1 MNKVILAFS
10 GGLDTSVCVK
20 YLQKLHNLDVITLTV
35 DVGQDD
41 DFDEIEKISS
51 ALGSI
56 DHIYIDAKEEF
67 VNEYVAPAIKANALY
82 QQEYPL
88 ATAIA
93 RPLIAKKSVEAAKE
107 HNATSIAHGCT
118 GKGNDQIRF
127 DITIKSLNPNIK
139 IIAPI
144 RDLNLTRDKE
154 IDFAKENGIKISE
167 ISKKYSID
175 KNLWGRSIE
184 GGILEVLGNEP
195 LKDAFEYVKF
205 DNNSVGNVEIG
216 FENGVPISIN
226 SKKEELPSLIDKLN
240 YIAGSFGIGI
250 VDHIEDRVIG
260 IKSREVYEAPAA
272 LILIRAHKDL
282 EKLTLTSHELRFK
295 AMVEEQWSWLAYSGL
310 WLDPLLSDLNQ
321 FIEKTQE
328 RVTGK
333 IKVKMHNGYYRV
345 IGRESK
351 FSLYNKDI
359 ATYLSNSNF
368 DQTMA
373 KGFVELWGLPSITA
387 NTVISD
393 NMHKNG

>member
-1 MNKVILAFS
+1 MNKVVLAFS

-41 DFDEIEKISS
+41 DFSEIKKISS
-51 ALGSI
+51 NLESVE
-56 DHIYIDAKEEF
+56 HVYIDAKEEF
-67 VNEYVAPAIKANALY
+67 VNEYVAPAIKSNALY
-82 QQEYPL
+82 QQNYPL

-93 RPLIAKKSVEAAKE
+93 RPLIAKKTVEIAKKY
-107 HNATSIAHGCT
+107 NATSIAHGCT

-127 DITIKSLNPNIK
+127 DITIKSLNPNLR

-144 RDLNLTRDKE
+144 RDLNLSRDKE

-184 GGILEVLGNEP
+184 GGVLEDLENEP
-195 LKDAFEYVKF
+195 LEDAFEYVKF
-205 DNNSVGNVEIG
+205 DNNSVGNIELG
-216 FENGVPISIN
+216 FEKGVPVSLNGKIEKLS
-226 SKKEELPSLIDKLN
+226 SLINKLN
-240 YIAGSFGIGI
+240 ELAGSFGVGI
-250 VDHIEDRVIG
+250 IDHIEDRVIG

-272 LILIRAHKDL
+272 LILICAHKDL
-282 EKLTLTSHELRFK
+282 EKLTLTNHELRFK
-295 AMVEEQWSWLAYSGL
+295 AIVEEQWSWLAYSGL
-310 WLDPLLSDLNQ
+310 WLDPLLSDLNH

-333 IKVKMHNGYYRV
+333 IKIKMHNGYYRV

-351 FSLYNKDI
+351 FSLYNNDI
-359 ATYLSNSNF
+359 ATYLSNSKF

-373 KGFVELWGLPSITA
+373 KGFVELWGLQSITA
-387 NTVISD
+387 NSVIS
-393 NMHKNG
+393 NNNTKNG

>member
-35 DVGQDD
+35 DVGQVD

-51 ALGSI
+51 DLGSI

-67 VNEYVAPAIKANALY
+67 VNEYIAPAIKANALY

-93 RPLIAKKSVEAAKE
+93 RPLIAKKSVEVAKK
-107 HNATSIAHGCT
+107 HDATSIAHGCT

-175 KNLWGRSIE
+175 KI
-184 GGILEVLGNEP
+184 
-195 LKDAFEYVKF
+195 Y
-205 DNNSVGNVEIG
+205 
-216 FENGVPISIN
+216 GV
-226 SKKEELPSLIDKLN
+226 
-240 YIAGSFGIGI
+240 
-250 VDHIEDRVIG
+250 DR
-260 IKSREVYEAPAA
+260 
-272 LILIRAHKDL
+272 
-282 EKLTLTSHELRFK
+282 
-295 AMVEEQWSWLAYSGL
+295 
-310 WLDPLLSDLNQ
+310 
-321 FIEKTQE
+321 
-328 RVTGK
+328 
-333 IKVKMHNGYYRV
+333 
-345 IGRESK
+345 
-351 FSLYNKDI
+351 
-359 ATYLSNSNF
+359 
-368 DQTMA
+368 
-373 KGFVELWGLPSITA
+373 
-387 NTVISD
+387 
-393 NMHKNG
+393 